1 MPSIPDRRAPRKTSQ
16 RRSVISMGIILFG
29 DSGGGSLRFNDG
41 SGKGRLIL
49 AEVGASTFDGADGA
63 IDLDDSGLLREE

>member
-1 MPSIPDRRAPRKTSQ
+1 MPSIPDRRAPRKTLQ
-16 RRSVISMGIILFG
+16 RRSDLHGNHPLWRLRR
-29 DSGGGSLRFNDG
+29 GSLRFNDG

-49 AEVGASTFDGADGA
+49 AEVGANIFDGGDGA

>member
-1 MPSIPDRRAPRKTSQ
+1 
-16 RRSVISMGIILFG
+16 VISMGIILFG

-49 AEVGASTFDGADGA
+49 AEVGANIFDGGDGA

>member
-1 MPSIPDRRAPRKTSQ
+1 
-16 RRSVISMGIILFG
+16 MGIILFG
-29 DSGGGSLRFNDG
+29 DSSGGSLRFNDG